1 MRTMLTA
8 DDITLELQDV
18 FKKLRTGEI
27 KPKEATEMINAT
39 GKMIAIQKTQL
50 AYQTARGEKPNM
62 KFFTQGTDQ

>member
-1 MRTMLTA
+1 MKQMLTA

-18 FKKLRTGEI
+18 FKKLRSGEI

-50 AYQTARGEKPNM
+50 SYQIARGEKPLM
-62 KFFTQGTDQ
+62 KFFERGSDK